1 MVKSRDYYYQP
12 ISALMHTDSIS
23 LDCEMTVREA
33 LEYIRKNS
41 GDDQIVYFYVT
52 DNDNILKGVI
62 PTRRLLTADLD
73 TKIEDLIDRRIK
85 YIPEEAALIDVWE
98 MFIFHRFLA
107 LPVVDKDKHL
117 VGVVDVSL
125 FTDNVANILE
135 YSRTDEI
142 FETIGFRYSQIRNA
156 SALKVF
162 RFRFPWL
169 TATIISGIISAIMVS
184 RFELVLAQSIM
195 LAFFLTLVLGLGESV
210 SMQSMTVTIQA
221 FRNIRPTVRWYI
233 KSLLKELKSAF
244 MLGLASGVVVFFA
257 IILWQKD
264 LLPAVVIGGSI
275 IVTITVACLIGLT
288 IPSVLHLLKL
298 DLKIASGPL
307 TLALAD
313 IFTIVIYF
321 SVASLFL

>member
-1 MVKSRDYYYQP
+1 
-12 ISALMHTDSIS
+12 
-23 LDCEMTVREA
+23 MTVREA

-184 RFELVLAQSIM
+184 RFELVLAQSII

-221 FRNIRPTVRWYI
+221 FRNIRPTVRWYFR
-233 KSLLKELKSAF
+233 SLLKELKSAF
-244 MLGLASGVVVFFA
+244 LLGLASGVLVFLA
-257 IILWQKD
+257 IILWQGD